1 MAIRLLVSDID
12 GTMVRKDKSLPE
24 ENIAAIRRVVD
35 AGCAVSLIS
44 ARPPSGIL
52 PIARALGL
60 AGPFAAFNGGVIFDA
75 QAHLCDAHRLSPR
88 IAGDMAVLFARHDV
102 IRWLYA
108 DDEWLTS
115 GFDDV
120 HTPREVIA
128 AGLEPV
134 LTEQWG
140 DKLERA
146 DKMVAVSDDDALLTK
161 IEGAARALAGEDAT
175 IARSQ
180 PYYLDITAK
189 AANKGDGLAELARLA
204 GVPMSDVAVLGDADN
219 DLPMFA
225 RAGLSV
231 AMGQAKP
238 WVKTAATFS
247 TDAIMDDG
255 GVAEAIER
263 HILPR
268 ISNET

>member
-24 ENIAAIRRVVD
+24 ENVAAVRRVLN

-44 ARPPSGIL
+44 ARPPSGML
-52 PIARALGL
+52 PIAKALSL
-60 AGPFAAFNGGVIFDA
+60 SGPFAAFNGGVVFDA
-75 QAHLCDAHRLSPR
+75 TGTLCDAHRLSPR
-88 IAGDMAVLFARHDV
+88 IAGDLTVLFARHEV

-108 DDEWLTS
+108 DGEWLSS
-115 GFDDV
+115 GLDEV

-128 AGLEPV
+128 AGVAPIV
-134 LTEQWG
+134 TERWG
-140 DKLERA
+140 DKLDRA
-146 DKMVAVSDDDALLTK
+146 DKMVAVSDDDALLTR
-161 IEGAARALAGEDAT
+161 IEGAARELAGDDAT

-180 PYYLDITAK
+180 PYYLDITAR

-231 AMGQAKP
+231 AMGQSQA
-238 WVKTAATFS
+238 WVKTAATFA

-255 GVAEAIER
+255 AVAEAIDR
-263 HILPR
+263 YILPR
-268 ISNET
+268 ISNED